1 MIWLLF
7 LLVLVVVATPL
18 IIERQRQQVSR
29 AMRADAPGR
38 FAKLTHGVTH
48 YQWAGP
54 ENGHQIVCIHGLTTP
69 SYVWTALVKGFVR
82 MGFRVLTYDL
92 YGRGLS
98 AHPEGTQDLPFFRQQ
113 LAELLEDQEV
123 DDGII
128 LVGYSMGGAIAVDYT
143 QAYPQKVERLILL
156 ATAGLGA
163 TLSPFVK
170 LMINVPIIGDGLMYT
185 FGGNL
190 FGKSAKAMTAAL
202 VEAPNMKPWPLEE
215 RHSQGFLP
223 AVLSSYRHTLSVDQ
237 LEAHRAI
244 AQSNIPVLAIWADED
259 EATPLSAMGRLAEVN
274 RNAYQDVIKGADH
287 RLPITHEDE
296 IIPIVQEFLREAV

>member
-1 MIWLLF
+1 MLWFLF
-7 LLVLVVVATPL
+7 VLVLVAVATPP
-18 IIERQRQQVSR
+18 IVERQRRPISR
-29 AMRADAPGR
+29 AMQADAPGR
-38 FAKLTHGVTH
+38 FSKLTRGVTH
-48 YQWAGP
+48 YQWVGP
-54 ENGHQIVCIHGLTTP
+54 ENGRQIVCIHGLTTP

-98 AHPEGTQDLPFFRQQ
+98 ARPEGLQDPEFFRQQ

-123 DDGII
+123 DEGVI

-143 QAYPQKVERLILL
+143 QTHPQMVERLILL

-163 TLSPFVK
+163 TVSPFVK
-170 LMINVPIIGDGLMYT
+170 FMINVPVIGDGLMYT

-190 FGKSAKAMTAAL
+190 FGKSSRAMNAAL
-202 VEAPNMKPWPLEE
+202 AASPNMNPWPMEE
-215 RHSQGFLP
+215 RQSQGFLP

-237 LEAHRAI
+237 LGAHRAM
-244 AQSNIPVLAIWADED
+244 AKNGTPVLAIWGDKDSAI
-259 EATPLSAMGRLAEVN
+259 PLSAMGRLAEVN
-274 RNAYQDVIKGADH
+274 RAAYQDVLKGADH
-287 RLPITHEDE
+287 GLLLTHSDE